1 MNIHNLG
8 SPSVLCSSSASCWF
22 SPPPANF
29 KSLQQVFF
37 AIHHI
42 QIVSSFKWFI
52 YLLFFLIWVFC
63 HKYSRFIG
71 QQGKGEDI
79 SLTPLC
85 HFHSVHRHLDI
96 SRMITAKSSPL
107 LGQFPEGQFPEWT
120 ISQTDISQRGQYYK
134 KAISTIS
141 RMFWWTIGNTKYHN
155 ILGRFITRTLWTR
168 SIKSYSMTIISKLSF
183 DCVSCYFDWTRQ
195 RIFNCE
201 VIIWINWQ
209 II

>member
-1 MNIHNLG
+1 MFCVVHQLVVDLAHHQLILNH
-8 SPSVLCSSSASCWF
+8 CSKF
-22 SPPPANF
+22 
-29 KSLQQVFF
+29 SLQSIISWLFP
-37 AIHHI
+37 
-42 QIVSSFKWFI
+42 VSNDLFI
-52 YLLFFLIWVFC
+52 CFCFFLIWVFY

-141 RMFWWTIGNTKYHN
+141 RMFWRTIGNTKYPN